1 MSNNNKL
8 DYQTLQSMSM
18 ETLDK
23 IHLELA
29 QLIMPTYDLPANKK
43 IPFWKR
49 VYGCVT
55 WGDARDLM
63 DLVAKVYSDKLP
75 QKKNYK

>member
-1 MSNNNKL
+1 MSNNKL
-8 DYQTLQSMSM
+8 DYHTLQGMSL
-18 ETLDK
+18 EALDK

-29 QLIMPTYDLPANKK
+29 LLIMPTYDLPANKK

-63 DLVAKVYSDKLP
+63 DLVAKVHNDKLP
-75 QKKNYK
+75 QKKK